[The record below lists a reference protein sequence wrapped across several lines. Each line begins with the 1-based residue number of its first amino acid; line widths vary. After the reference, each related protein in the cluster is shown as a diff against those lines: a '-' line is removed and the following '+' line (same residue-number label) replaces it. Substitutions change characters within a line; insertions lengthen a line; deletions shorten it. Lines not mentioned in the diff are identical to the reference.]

1 MLSALSLGLLILG
14 PFAGVAFAA
23 REGDFRAARLAV
35 AAVLGHLFGIIVFAS
50 LNVAIRFLADNRLVV
65 FFPPSSRIDPLVT
78 FAVPF
83 AFIVAYPLIVAG
95 MVWLAHFA
103 YLRIQR
109 AH

>member
-14 PFAGVAFAA
+14 PFVGIALAA

-35 AAVLGHLFGIIVFAS
+35 AAVLGHLLGIAIFAA
-50 LNVAIRFLADNRLVV
+50 LNVAIRVLADNRLVV

-83 AFIVAYPLIVAG
+83 AFIVAYPLTVAG

-103 YLRIQR
+103 YLRIPR